1 MKEKKKIIRM
11 VIFIAVGVFVGYLY
25 NVFIGCGG
33 SCTLGGS
40 PPSVMIQ
47 TGFAG
52 FIAAKLFEK

>member
-1 MKEKKKIIRM
+1 MKERKKLIRM
-11 VIFIAVGVFVGYLY
+11 MIFIAIGVFVGYLY
-25 NVFIGCGG
+25 NVFIGCSG

-52 FIAAKLFEK
+52 FVVAKLFEK